1 MSGYLT
7 AGVRTTVL
15 RPPYGI
21 CRCYCHRLYH
31 ADQYRGY
38 TRKSETDASREAV
51 FVNSLY
57 LKPFT
62 YTQTSNRTNNHISKF
77 SSTIFG
83 PLTSPV
89 ITEYLST
96 RSLHSSVFL
105 LKEDTRV
112 EKSVKII
119 KEKVEED
126 KNVSS
131 NKTLTQGTKSVQK
144 SNETTQ
150 KKGFLAVKLEKWK
163 ALLAEMKKVGYFH
176 YMWTGLKHFV
186 RHYWDGF
193 RLIWKNSKYCMPL
206 LFRYLREGRSSLKRR
221 EYKML
226 TRTLADLIRM
236 VPLIPMILI
245 PLGEI
250 FIPFYMS
257 LNMMPSVFQNKPK
270 TADYKRQLQIK
281 LEYASLLANSLHEI
295 PLRKA
300 KSGATTVQ
308 DFADFMQKVKTT
320 EKIPSI
326 DEITKFSSLFEDSI
340 TLDDLNVTQLQ
351 ALCKILGIG
360 FLGKIPSAPVLRFQI
375 IMKVRELEVDDKVI
389 QKEGMDSLT
398 TEELQAANRARGM
411 RAVGLSEERLKVQ
424 LQQWLDLH
432 LKSRVPTSLLLL
444 TRVMYLDEN
453 LSPAAQLKE
462 TLKSL
467 SNSTVD
473 KVQVTAAETQGEE
486 VDTEKKLRVL
496 EEEHAAIKKEKEQEE
511 KERKEEERLTKE
523 TTDKKQNDLKE
534 MALKEMQQRVIDQ
547 ELAEKLTTLQQEKAE
562 DKITLQDVEPMVD
575 TAPTVTAKP
584 TEELKVE
591 PSTVPEVVPVPEVI
605 TAETVVPPTVEDIEE
620 DITAKDLGEIEK
632 AIEDMA
638 KHHKDELSE
647 VKGDLDNYTEDMAD
661 IKALCE
667 NTDYAKQIEETKG
680 AKKLHNYLN
689 KYLHRLDKRITVV
702 QTKKEELLETIEKQ
716 ESRLLDET
724 EHPPEI
730 LKAIEIK
737 KGNLI
742 SVNEVLLSLKR
753 LQNVPDDVRMQK
765 VLQVLDTD
773 EDGLIDINDVL
784 KATELISQENL
795 KLSKKQVS
803 EMMTLLRKEA
813 EIDLAEKQH
822 EKEVKLKEE
831 IQENGPIG
839 NQEAV
844 EGKQK
849 EAEKEKMKG

>member
-7 AGVRTTVL
+7 AG
-15 RPPYGI
+15 PPYGI

-163 ALLAEMKKVGYFH
+163 ALLAEMKK
-176 YMWTGLKHFV
+176 
-186 RHYWDGF
+186 
-193 RLIWKNSKYCMPL
+193 
-206 LFRYLREGRSSLKRR
+206 
-221 EYKML
+221 L

-511 KERKEEERLTKE
+511 
-523 TTDKKQNDLKE
+523 

-737 KGNLI
+737 K
-742 SVNEVLLSLKR
+742 
-753 LQNVPDDVRMQK
+753 
-765 VLQVLDTD
+765 
-773 EDGLIDINDVL
+773 
-784 KATELISQENL
+784 
-795 KLSKKQVS
+795 
-803 EMMTLLRKEA
+803 KEA

>member
-1 MSGYLT
+1 MYASNMRGQSTFTNDVVRRRGLRMEFVVVT
-7 AGVRTTVL
+7 AIACIMQISIEVTPESR
-15 RPPYGI
+15 RP
-21 CRCYCHRLYH
+21 
-31 ADQYRGY
+31 
-38 TRKSETDASREAV
+38 
-51 FVNSLY
+51 
-57 LKPFT
+57 
-62 YTQTSNRTNNHISKF
+62 
-77 SSTIFG
+77 
-83 PLTSPV
+83 
-89 ITEYLST
+89 
-96 RSLHSSVFL
+96 
-105 LKEDTRV
+105 
-112 EKSVKII
+112 
-119 KEKVEED
+119 
-126 KNVSS
+126 
-131 NKTLTQGTKSVQK
+131 
-144 SNETTQ
+144 
-150 KKGFLAVKLEKWK
+150 
-163 ALLAEMKKVGYFH
+163 
-176 YMWTGLKHFV
+176 
-186 RHYWDGF
+186 
-193 RLIWKNSKYCMPL
+193 MP
-206 LFRYLREGRSSLKRR
+206 
-221 EYKML
+221 L

-511 KERKEEERLTKE
+511 DMSTEENLSSPEM
-523 TTDKKQNDLKE
+523 QE

-584 TEELKVE
+584 TEADSLVRRHGMVEPMVVIAPTVTAKAIIELKVE

-737 KGNLI
+737 K
-742 SVNEVLLSLKR
+742 
-753 LQNVPDDVRMQK
+753 
-765 VLQVLDTD
+765 
-773 EDGLIDINDVL
+773 
-784 KATELISQENL
+784 
-795 KLSKKQVS
+795 
-803 EMMTLLRKEA
+803 
-813 EIDLAEKQH
+813 
-822 EKEVKLKEE
+822 
-831 IQENGPIG
+831 
-839 NQEAV
+839 
-844 EGKQK
+844 
-849 EAEKEKMKG
+849 